1 MAVLQP
7 IAAAITAQGII
18 EDAHERCNRLSPG
31 ESLGG
36 DDLARGLRRLNLL
49 VDELSAQNLFLFQ
62 SVTASAA
69 QSGAIVLG
77 LGDWDTIAPGSQI
90 VGASCNGVPLSP
102 ITAQQYGEIA
112 APGTVG
118 TPSLYAPD
126 GLDTVHLYPV
136 PSGQTVTLQTRQGVT
151 TFTSLDAEYLMPPGY
166 ASALGAALAV
176 RIAPAIMGSIPQYL
190 LTAEAQAMRRISRYE
205 PAILDQRSPF

>member
-1 MAVLQP
+1 MAILQP
-7 IAAAITAQGII
+7 LAAGLTAQGII

-49 VDELSAQNLFLFQ
+49 VDELSAQALFLFQ
-62 SVTASAA
+62 SVSVSAA
-69 QSGAIVLG
+69 QTGAIVLG
-77 LGDWDTIAPGSQI
+77 LGDWDAIATGSQI
-90 VGASCNGVPLSP
+90 VGARCNGIPLSP
-102 ITAQQYGEIA
+102 ATPQQYGQIA
-112 APGTVG
+112 APDTVG

-126 GLDTVHLYPV
+126 GLDVVRLYPV
-136 PSGQTVTLQTRQGVT
+136 PSGQRITLQTRQGVT
-151 TFTSLDAEYLMPPGY
+151 AFTGLDAEYLMPPGY